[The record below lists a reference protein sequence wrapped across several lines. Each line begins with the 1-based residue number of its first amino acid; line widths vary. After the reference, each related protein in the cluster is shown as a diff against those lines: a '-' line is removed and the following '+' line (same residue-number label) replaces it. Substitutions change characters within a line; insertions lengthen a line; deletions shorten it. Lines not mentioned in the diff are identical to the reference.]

1 MHDIITPK
9 SQGLEEDVQNYSS
22 NIIQPHLI
30 RVHHLLG
37 EVNESFITL
46 HLFSLELLKLKQCVT
61 FLFYYLNKYFQN
73 Q

>member
-46 HLFSLELLKLKQCVT
+46 HLFSLELLNLKQCV
-61 FLFYYLNKYFQN
+61 YLNKYFQN